1 MLIST
6 LAAGYRLSLALK
18 TNGSIAAWDDLA
30 IGSGAISK
38 LTAIT
43 AEVKF
48 ALALKSNGTELE

>member
-1 MLIST
+1 
-6 LAAGYRLSLALK
+6 LALK

-48 ALALKSNGTELE
+48 ALALKTNGTELE